1 MSNSRVSLSGS
12 KITHML
18 SRVSLVFGLFPL
30 LALVEGIRL
39 GEDLA
44 PFFRDVGPFILSL
57 LLVSYVSYSYRMVV
71 ERESDSGM
79 VIFSRQIL
87 HSSIRFRKREFGID
101 QLDVR
106 QITMGG
112 GEDSSPT
119 DYTTVVVDGKDFF
132 TYIGHKRKILK
143 AIPELNKKLQ
153 IPDVSLTMRKKEG
166 EENEHRESHSK
177 DVWVGPD
184 GTESGPG
191 VPEDWYLSYD
201 GPAPKVEA
209 VYEDNYGVD
218 RGNGAIPV
226 DFYINK
232 WGVPEGY
239 GPTKQEEIWWDQ

>member
-12 KITHML
+12 KITHMI

-44 PFFRDVGPFILSL
+44 PFFRNVGPFILSL
-57 LLVSYVSYSYRMVV
+57 LLVCYVSYSYRMVV
-71 ERESDSGM
+71 ERGSGSGM

-101 QLDVR
+101 HLDVR

-112 GEDSSPT
+112 GEDSRPT

-143 AIPELNKKLQ
+143 AIPELSKKLQ
-153 IPDVSLTMRKKEG
+153 SSDVSLTMRKKEG

-177 DVWVGPD
+177 VVWVGPD

-201 GPAPKVEA
+201 GPPPKVEA

-232 WGVPEGY
+232 WGVPEGF

>member
-12 KITHML
+12 KITHMI
-18 SRVSLVFGLFPL
+18 SRVGLVFGLFPL

-39 GEDLA
+39 GEDPA

-57 LLVSYVSYSYRMVV
+57 LLVCYVSYSYRMVV
-71 ERESDSGM
+71 ERGSGSGM

-112 GEDSSPT
+112 GEDSQPT

-132 TYIGHKRKILK
+132 TYIGHRRKILK
-143 AIPELNKKLQ
+143 AIPELSKKLQ
-153 IPDVSLTMRKKEG
+153 SPNVSLTMRKKEG
-166 EENEHRESHSK
+166 EENEHGESHSK

-201 GPAPKVEA
+201 GPPPKVEA

-232 WGVPEGY
+232 WGVPEGF

>member
-12 KITHML
+12 KITHMI

-30 LALVEGIRL
+30 LALVEGIRM

-57 LLVSYVSYSYRMVV
+57 LLVCYVSYSYRMVV

-112 GEDSSPT
+112 GEDSQPT

-153 IPDVSLTMRKKEG
+153 SPDVSLTMGNKG
-166 EENEHRESHSK
+166 VEENEHRESHSK

-232 WGVPEGY
+232 WGVPEGF
-239 GPTKQEEIWWDQ
+239 GPTKKEEIWWDQ

>member
-1 MSNSRVSLSGS
+1 MSNSRVSLPGS

-18 SRVSLVFGLFPL
+18 SRVSLAFGLFPL

-57 LLVSYVSYSYRMVV
+57 LLVCYVSYSYRMVV
-71 ERESDSGM
+71 ERESGSSM

-87 HSSIRFRKREFGID
+87 HSSIRFRKREFNID
-101 QLDVR
+101 QLYVR
-106 QITMGG
+106 QITTGG
-112 GEDSSPT
+112 GEDSEPT

-143 AIPELNKKLQ
+143 AIP
-153 IPDVSLTMRKKEG
+153 DVSLTMGNKGG
-166 EENEHRESHSK
+166 EENKHRESHST

-232 WGVPEGY
+232 WGVPEGF

>member
-1 MSNSRVSLSGS
+1 M
-12 KITHML
+12 
-18 SRVSLVFGLFPL
+18 
-30 LALVEGIRL
+30 
-39 GEDLA
+39 
-44 PFFRDVGPFILSL
+44 
-57 LLVSYVSYSYRMVV
+57 
-71 ERESDSGM
+71 
-79 VIFSRQIL
+79 
-87 HSSIRFRKREFGID
+87 
-101 QLDVR
+101 
-106 QITMGG
+106 
-112 GEDSSPT
+112 
-119 DYTTVVVDGKDFF
+119 VVDGKDFF

-218 RGNGAIPV
+218 RGNGSIPV

-232 WGVPEGY
+232 WGVPEGF